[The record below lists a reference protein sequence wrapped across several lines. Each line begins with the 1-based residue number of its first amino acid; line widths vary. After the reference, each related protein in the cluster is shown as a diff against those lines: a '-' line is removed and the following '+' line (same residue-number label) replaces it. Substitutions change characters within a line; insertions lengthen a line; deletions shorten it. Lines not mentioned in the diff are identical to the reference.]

1 MTQLVK
7 TFEAPSCAGVWLNAV
22 RYVRDEKAAY
32 NVVLGVECPLI
43 VRPLDAA
50 IQQHVNRF
58 LEEHDKE
65 PLATVAT
72 TIFPASEYL
81 HGGASE
87 VFNDFAVA
95 ILPQIRG
102 RWEGYAARMLTRSIE
117 LRNGSKTSPLE
128 RMIEKMKQQ
137 APRRGPMRSMY
148 DVSIDDPADPLTE
161 IAIYHAEADAGAIH
175 PPCLM
180 HLSFKLVKKKVYLT
194 VLYRTHFFIEKVL
207 GNLIGLAQLQS
218 FVADQL
224 GEGFAPGPLVCH
236 STYAV
241 FDVGTK
247 RRKSDNKLIGW
258 TQKEAR
264 ALVDECMVIAARVH
278 DSSTEHATA

>member
-1 MTQLVK
+1 MTKVIK
-7 TFEAPSCAGVWLNAV
+7 TFEASSCAAVWLDAV
-22 RYVRDEKAAY
+22 TYVRDEIAAY
-32 NVVLGVECPLI
+32 NVVLGVERPLI
-43 VRPLDAA
+43 VGARDAA

-58 LEEHDKE
+58 LETHEKE

-72 TIFPASEYL
+72 NIFPGSEYL

-87 VFNDFAVA
+87 VFNDFPNV
-95 ILPQIRG
+95 LPKIRG
-102 RWEGYAARMLTRSIE
+102 RWDGYAARMLARSIQ
-117 LRNGSKTSPLE
+117 RRDGSKISPLE
-128 RMIEKMKQQ
+128 QMVEKMKKQ
-137 APRRGPMRSMY
+137 ANRPGPMRSVY
-148 DVSIDDPADPLTE
+148 DISIDDPADPLTD
-161 IAIYHAEADAGAIH
+161 IAIYHADQDAAAIH

-224 GEGFAPGPLVCH
+224 GPGFEPGPFVCH

-241 FDVGTK
+241 FDFGTQ
-247 RRKSDNKLIGW
+247 RRKADNKLVGW
-258 TQKEAR
+258 TQEQAR
-264 ALVDECMVIAARVH
+264 SLIDECLAIAAPVH